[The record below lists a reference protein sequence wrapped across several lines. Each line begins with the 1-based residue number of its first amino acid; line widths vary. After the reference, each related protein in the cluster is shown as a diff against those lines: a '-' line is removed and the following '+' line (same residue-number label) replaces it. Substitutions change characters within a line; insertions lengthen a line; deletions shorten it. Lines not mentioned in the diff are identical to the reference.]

1 MTEHPT
7 ASWEAMPDGTVF
19 YKRQQLY
26 SIQGKL
32 PNLEDYIIAG
42 CRFGGPLG
50 MPLYFYVYA
59 KVDDAC

>member
-1 MTEHPT
+1 
-7 ASWEAMPDGTVF
+7 MPDGTVF

>member
-50 MPLYFYVYA
+50 RSEEHTSELQSL
-59 KVDDAC
+59 C

>member
-7 ASWEAMPDGTVF
+7 ASWEAMQDGNVF
-19 YKRQQLY
+19 YRRQQLY

-42 CRFGGPLG
+42 CRYGGPVGTLTSSHTG
-50 MPLYFYVYA
+50 ISGQ
-59 KVDDAC
+59 